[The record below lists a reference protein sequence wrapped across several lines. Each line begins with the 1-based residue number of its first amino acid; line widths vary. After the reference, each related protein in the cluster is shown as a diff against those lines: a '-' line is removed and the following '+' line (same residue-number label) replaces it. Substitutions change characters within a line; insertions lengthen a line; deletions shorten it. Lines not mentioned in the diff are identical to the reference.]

1 MIDLTE
7 MSLQDL
13 ETLRSALE
21 TLRNAGGLLA
31 RNGMDPVFL
40 MRPGLPVMIEL
51 PQLMKAM
58 PRDEADDA
66 PLVEVA
72 GTEPVIVL
80 QPEIV
85 EAPAAPVVYDD
96 ICEAPQVFAAAEA
109 APADTTTPSNERL
122 TLPRAETGPQPWM
135 EAEIEAVVDIGAR
148 ALVSG
153 KTLYSAAEKVAIATG
168 RTLAASYKRIKAS
181 RAQIELRARQIAERK
196 TEPLPQPEPEAKPE
210 PGAKAAPAAEVMADQ
225 QPEPMPAIVEA
236 AAPLDELGSHLA
248 YVAGMEG
255 WTLRDDRD
263 LLHFAVAGWPAHD
276 VAAELGRPVQHIR
289 PRMERL
295 LDKAGRNWPREDVLA
310 RLDAMVGGNG

>member
-7 MSLQDL
+7 MSLQDM

-31 RNGMDPVFL
+31 RNGMEPVFL
-40 MRPGLPVMIEL
+40 MLPGLPVMIEL
-51 PQLMKAM
+51 PQLMKAL

-72 GTEPVIVL
+72 GPEPVIVL
-80 QPEIV
+80 PPDLAT
-85 EAPAAPVVYDD
+85 APAAPVVCDD
-96 ICEAPQVFAAAEA
+96 ICKAPQAFAAADLAPAA
-109 APADTTTPSNERL
+109 APAPAPDAPSNNRL
-122 TLPRAETGPQPWM
+122 TPPRAITAPQPWM
-135 EAEIEAVVDIGAR
+135 EAEIEAVVEAGAL

-181 RAQIELRARQIAERK
+181 RAQIEARAREIAERK
-196 TEPLPQPEPEAKPE
+196 AEPLPQPEPEAKP
-210 PGAKAAPAAEVMADQ
+210 APAAEVMADP
-225 QPEPMPAIVEA
+225 QPEPQPAMADA
-236 AAPLDELGSHLA
+236 AAPLDDLDRHLA
-248 YVAGMEG
+248 YVAWMEG

-263 LLHFAVAGWPAHD
+263 LLHFAIAGWPAHD

-295 LDKAGRNWPREDVLA
+295 LDKAGRNWPREEVLA

>member
-7 MSLQDL
+7 MSLQDM

-31 RNGMDPVFL
+31 RNGMEPVFL

-80 QPEIV
+80 QPEMV
-85 EAPAAPVVYDD
+85 AARVAPVVCDD
-96 ICEAPQVFAAAEA
+96 ICEAPPAFAAAEA
-109 APADTTTPSNERL
+109 APADTPAPSNERL

-135 EAEIEAVVDIGAR
+135 EAEIEAVVEAGAL

-153 KTLYSAAEKVAIATG
+153 KTLYSAAEKVADATG
-168 RTLAASYKRIKAS
+168 RTLAASYKRVKAS
-181 RAQIELRARQIAERK
+181 RPQIELRARQIAERK
-196 TEPLPQPEPEAKPE
+196 TDPLPQPEPEAKP
-210 PGAKAAPAAEVMADQ
+210 APAAEVMAD
-225 QPEPMPAIVEA
+225 PHPAPTPAMVED

-248 YVAGMEG
+248 YVAGVEG

-295 LDKAGRNWPREDVLA
+295 LDKAGRNWPREEVLA